1 MKKKITRLTL
11 SELSKEMINVE
22 IKEAISMLGGGE
34 KNVVNPLIDYP
45 HIESIFGLSLNRT
58 KDMEGGVLGEAVVT
72 APKPPKPSPR
82 PVPSWENTN
91 DFFWN
96 SLMANHN
103 QPYNVSEYEN
113 SNYQNSDQY
122 ENSNN
127 NPIEPDTQQPPVVP
141 DGNYGG
147 YVSGGGNKK
156 PSPPSNPYKSIIF
169 DQSVPST
176 LKAQIIDL
184 FDKSRTLRFILDHFI
199 KGRDNLKIRVG
210 SANGAMEAAL
220 ENDNF
225 SITIN
230 PSVLGANGEF
240 NFGFKGSDN
249 VGFEYNGNVYQTFA
263 AALAHEALHI
273 KHFQI
278 WNDSVNRHNGDINAV
293 YQDLKNRYSEKF
305 ADVFYENKNGFLNI
319 RRNIGEKEHALF
331 RNYNLPLFQKVVDEY
346 KQGKKEDVYR
356 AYEEI
361 FGQ

>member
-1 MKKKITRLTL
+1 MKKKITRHTL
-11 SELSKEMINVE
+11 RQLAEEFDNVE
-22 IKEAISMLGGGE
+22 IKEAISMMGGGS
-34 KNVVNPLIDYP
+34 NNAINPLIDFPNIQPAFVAPLY
-45 HIESIFGLSLNRT
+45 RT
-58 KDMEGGVLGEAVVT
+58 RDMDGGTIGEAVIV
-72 APKPPKPSPR
+72 APKRPQPSPN
-82 PVPSWENTN
+82 PVPSWENSN

-103 QPYNVSEYEN
+103 QPYNGSEYEN

-122 ENSNN
+122 ENSSHNSV
-127 NPIEPDTQQPPVVP
+127 EPDTQQPPVVP

-147 YVSGGGNKK
+147 YVSGNKK

-199 KGRDNLKIRVG
+199 KGRDNLQIRVG
-210 SANGAMEAAL
+210 SANGAMESAL
-220 ENDNF
+220 ENDKF

-230 PSVLGANGEF
+230 SSVLGADGEF
-240 NFGFKGSDN
+240 NLGFKGSDN
-249 VGFEYNGNVYQTFA
+249 VGFEHNGSVYQTFA

-278 WNDSVNRHNGDINAV
+278 WNDAIKLYNNNHSAVYEYLSTQYSQEFANVFYTKKQGRVSVNWGEDI
-293 YQDLKNRYSEKF
+293 EK
-305 ADVFYENKNGFLNI
+305 
-319 RRNIGEKEHALF
+319 KEHALF

-346 KQGKKEDVYR
+346 KQGKKEDIYR
-356 AYEEI
+356 AYKEM